1 MKPNDDELM
10 GKLKELKVNRTL
22 DPKKKESIKMTIQ
35 KHAKKKKRPS
45 KPKSMFIWLAASAI
59 ILISGVLLYPTIT
72 DDAVLPGDE
81 NQPSE
86 ETPTGTD
93 DPGNQGGADDS
104 GGAGDDGES
113 DDPSDSPGENKE
125 GNEDDAIQVEELG
138 EETHEIMIEGMEET
152 STLHLFRLAPYEIDY
167 EIDDILSDYVIVDDS
182 VKHHAEDEDAASFR
196 LSVKEDAPIEEVA
209 QDFEKQYNEDYEDV
223 TEMEQPSDV
232 DSPYSGL
239 SQSAVDTS
247 GDTFDSFVGY
257 YVLQVEEDVIVVE
270 YNYMVEAAD
279 GIAPRLQEMVE
290 SLRKRE

>member
-72 DDAVLPGDE
+72 NDAVLPGDE

-86 ETPTGTD
+86 ETPTGTN
-93 DPGNQGGADDS
+93 DPGNQGGADS
-104 GGAGDDGES
+104 GGDDGES
-113 DDPSDSPGENKE
+113 DDPSDSIGSGENEE
-125 GNEDDAIQVEELG
+125 GNEDDDIQVEELG
-138 EETHEIMIEGMEET
+138 EETYDIMIEGMEET
-152 STLHLFRLAPYEIDY
+152 STLYLFRLAPYEIDY
-167 EIDDILSDYVIVDDS
+167 EIDDILSDYVIEDNS

-196 LSVKEDAPIEEVA
+196 LSVKENTTIDEVA
-209 QDFEKQYNEDYEDV
+209 KDFEEQYNEDYQDV
-223 TEMEQPSDV
+223 TEMEQPSEV

-257 YVLQVEEDVIVVE
+257 YVLQVEDNVIVVE
-270 YNYMVEAAD
+270 YNYMMEGAD

-290 SLRKRE
+290 SFRERE